1 MLKELVKKDK
11 LLDKLITKSGFSR
24 KQLDY
29 IIVRKEFEGKISDI
43 MIKIDEGKIS
53 KAAYVITKERGINNI
68 KKSFYTLIL
77 AYYLGI
83 TSKES
88 FIVLEKIITL
98 MDNVKGRILTKEQID
113 NIMITLENLLDQLI
127 NA

>member
-1 MLKELVKKDK
+1 
-11 LLDKLITKSGFSR
+11 LLEKLIIKSGFSR

-29 IIVRKEFEGKISDI
+29 IIVRKELEGKINEI
-43 MIKIDEGKIS
+43 VTKTDEGKVS
-53 KAAYVITKERGINNI
+53 KAAYLITKDRGITNI
-68 KKSFYTLIL
+68 KKAFYTLIL

-83 TSKES
+83 IPKES
-88 FIVLEKIITL
+88 FVALEKITIL

-113 NIMITLENLLDQLI
+113 NIIITLENLFEQLI

>member
-1 MLKELVKKDK
+1 MLKELVKEDK
-11 LLDKLITKSGFSR
+11 LLDKLITNSGFSR

-29 IIVRKEFEGKISDI
+29 IIVRKEFGGKINDI
-43 MIKIDEGKIS
+43 MTKIDEGKIS
-53 KAAYVITKERGINNI
+53 KGAYVITKERGIKNI

-83 TSKES
+83 ISKES
-88 FIVLEKIITL
+88 FIALEKIITL